1 MNQHNSFFFILL
13 KWKGNFVEDHFQERK
28 QNHSFWFWYQLSNE
42 QAIVNT
48 EYLIYDFNSMI
59 GSIGGTL
66 GLFIGFSFSN
76 FISFAI
82 SHLKIFLYHY
92 IFSRD
97 DDERVLKVVGH
108 QIMSILKRFKF

>member
-1 MNQHNSFFFILL
+1 M
-13 KWKGNFVEDHFQERK
+13 
-28 QNHSFWFWYQLSNE
+28 SNE

-48 EYLIYDFNSMI
+48 EYLICDLNSMI

-82 SHLKIFLYHY
+82 SHLKIFLNHY

-108 QIMSILKRFKF
+108 QIMSILKRFKFGGPYFDNSQKNQGECSSCPTPNVVPDLN

>member
-1 MNQHNSFFFILL
+1 M
-13 KWKGNFVEDHFQERK
+13 
-28 QNHSFWFWYQLSNE
+28 SNE

-48 EYLIYDFNSMI
+48 EYLICDLNSMI

-108 QIMSILKRFKF
+108 QIMSILKRFKFGGPYFDNSQKNQGECPSCPTPNVVPDLN